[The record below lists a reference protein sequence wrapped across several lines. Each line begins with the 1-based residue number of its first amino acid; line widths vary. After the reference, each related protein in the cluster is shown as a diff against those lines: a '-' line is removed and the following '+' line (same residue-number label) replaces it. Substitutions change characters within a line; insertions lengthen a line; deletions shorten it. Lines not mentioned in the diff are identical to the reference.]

1 VPPATYRGRRAA
13 RATRRPRRGRGY
25 NGAVNADASLAGL
38 LPEKPPAQP
47 VLAVT
52 TRSGAVESWHRGAI
66 AIVHGDELAFAFG
79 DVRHPVFARSA
90 VKPFQAL
97 PLLERGLA
105 DELGLPPE
113 EIVVMC
119 ASHDGAPGHVAA
131 VRSLLARGGFTE
143 EQLGCGPH
151 APFDQDSRQALLR
164 AGEKPRK
171 VHNNCS
177 GKHAGFL
184 HLARAC
190 GDDLAHYLDPGCVSQ
205 GEVNAAVAA
214 MAGLRGWQRTGLD
227 GCGAPTFVLPL
238 AALAAAFARLVNPAA
253 HGPVR
258 ARACQRILAAVG
270 QTPVLLAGERRFCTA
285 LVRQWPGRAFAK
297 NGAEGVYA
305 LALAADPAR
314 SLWPGPLGIAIKI
327 DDGAERAYQ
336 PVLVD
341 LLQRMDVLGQYLPDA
356 LAPFAA
362 IAIENT
368 QRRRVGEVRSVLP
381 WPQA

>member
-1 VPPATYRGRRAA
+1 VPGEHSAGTARRE
-13 RATRRPRRGRGY
+13 RRGERVERSGITV
-25 NGAVNADASLAGL
+25 AVNAPEPLAGL
-38 LPEKPPAQP
+38 LPERPPVQP
-47 VLAVT
+47 LLAVA
-52 TRSGAVESWHRGAI
+52 TRSGAVESWHRGAL
-66 AIVHGDELAFAFG
+66 AVVHGDELVLAIG
-79 DVRHPVFARSA
+79 DVQHPVFARSA

-105 DELGLPPE
+105 DELGLSPE

-119 ASHDGAPGHVAA
+119 ASHDGAPGHLAA
-131 VRSLLARGGFTE
+131 VQSLLARGGFPE
-143 EQLGCGPH
+143 ELLGCGPH
-151 APFDQDSRQALLR
+151 APFDADSRQALLR
-164 AGEKPRK
+164 GGGKPRK

-190 GDDLAHYLDPGCVSQ
+190 GDDPARYLEPTCRSQ
-205 GEVNAAVAA
+205 SEVNAAVAA
-214 MAGLRGWQRTGLD
+214 MAGLRGWQPTGID

-238 AALAAAFARLVNPAA
+238 AALARAFSRLVNSAA
-253 HGPVR
+253 HEPVR

-270 QTPVLLAGERRFCTA
+270 QAPVLLAGERRFCTA

-305 LALAADPAR
+305 LALAADPQR
-314 SLWPGPLGIAIKI
+314 PIWPGPLGVAIKI

-341 LLQRMDVLGQYLPDA
+341 LLQRIGALGQSLPAA
-356 LAPFAA
+356 LVPFAP
-362 IAIENT
+362 IPITNT
-368 QRRRVGEVRSVLP
+368 QRLRVGEVRSVLP
-381 WPQA
+381 WSTP